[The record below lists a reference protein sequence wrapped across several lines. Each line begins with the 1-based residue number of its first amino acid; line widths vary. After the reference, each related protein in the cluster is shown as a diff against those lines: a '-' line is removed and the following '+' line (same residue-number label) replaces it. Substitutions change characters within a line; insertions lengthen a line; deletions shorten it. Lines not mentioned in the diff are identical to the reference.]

1 MLVGT
6 LPTALKPMV
15 SSRVGRMQTSRFCSP
30 TRNLNS
36 LLGGGSERFKSG
48 LTSLTPMKYYVLLL
62 LTLALL
68 SASKPLHAQGTA
80 FTYQGRLNVNSAP
93 ANGSYDLSF
102 TLFNASTSGTALAGP
117 VTNTAVT
124 VSNGLFTTT
133 INFGSVFTGGS
144 NWLELAVSSNNAN
157 AFNKL
162 TPRQQLTP
170 VPYADF
176 ATTSSNLLGSISQS
190 QLPAGIL
197 LNGAS
202 GVTLTGTFSGTGTG
216 LTVTTPTSANFVFA
230 YDTTTQTLPLNSFA
244 SITFN
249 NNAQLSGWSHSIS
262 SANFTCAQSGIYL
275 VEYHVQPAA
284 NPTSAGDLMT
294 VRATLNGVE
303 IAGSAAALTAYPG
316 DTEPEISKTFIASI
330 SAGGTLSFQISDS
343 TTSGGSI
350 APAGTATTK
359 TSAAC
364 AIVRIQ

>member
-1 MLVGT
+1 
-6 LPTALKPMV
+6 
-15 SSRVGRMQTSRFCSP
+15 
-30 TRNLNS
+30 
-36 LLGGGSERFKSG
+36 
-48 LTSLTPMKYYVLLL
+48 MKYYVLLL